1 MINEGMTQAT
11 AAANAWRAAEV
22 ADEKLRTLGD
32 PAGAAAYADLARAW
46 AAVAGQ
52 FEYVGVELEHAPCP
66 AGSSCYA
73 LDEPEAEVEERLRVP
88 LDLLAKTRD
97 TPTEVIALAEDWRPR
112 P

>member
-52 FEYVGVELEHAPCP
+52 FEYTSVRVA
-66 AGSSCYA
+66 
-73 LDEPEAEVEERLRVP
+73 DEPEAEIEERLRVP

>member
-1 MINEGMTQAT
+1 MINEGRTQAA

-22 ADEKLRTLGD
+22 ADEKLRVLGD
-32 PAGAAAYADLARAW
+32 MAGAAAYADLARAW

-52 FEYVGVELEHAPCP
+52 FEYVRVEAAPCP

-73 LDEPEAEVEERLRVP
+73 LDEPEVEERLRVP

-97 TPTEVIALAEDWRPR
+97 TPTEVIEVVEDWRPR